1 MLGPA
6 LIIRKLIY
14 KKQIG
19 KIYAAIVVG
28 LSYFLVALANL
39 ALSGIPATGALP
51 ILLAYFGYKILTKP
65 NATIWIKI
73 KIISLKVGGSSPIAN
88 PNIFGMPALLG
99 FVKTTHPAHPITLF
113 SQNTSIL

>member
-1 MLGPA
+1 MNWYSVLLLILFICFVMLGPA

-65 NATIWIKI
+65 NATI
-73 KIISLKVGGSSPIAN
+73 
-88 PNIFGMPALLG
+88 
-99 FVKTTHPAHPITLF
+99 
-113 SQNTSIL
+113 

>member
-1 MLGPA
+1 MNWYSVLLLILFICLVMLGPA

-39 ALSGIPATGALP
+39 VLSGTSATGALP

-65 NATIWIKI
+65 NATI
-73 KIISLKVGGSSPIAN
+73 
-88 PNIFGMPALLG
+88 
-99 FVKTTHPAHPITLF
+99 
-113 SQNTSIL
+113 